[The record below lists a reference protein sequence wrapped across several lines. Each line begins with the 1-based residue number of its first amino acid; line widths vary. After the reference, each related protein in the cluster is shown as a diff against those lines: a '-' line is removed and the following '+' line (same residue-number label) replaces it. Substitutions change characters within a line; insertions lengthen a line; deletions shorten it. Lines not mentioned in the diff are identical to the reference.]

1 MTFSDA
7 KEIRMPF
14 GKFKGTSLNKIAET
28 DDGLLYLDWLRGE
41 KIYDRRLRSAVE
53 AYLDDPA
60 IKAELAKL

>member
-14 GKFKGTSLNKIAET
+14 GKFKGESFDKIAET

-41 KIYDRRLRSAVE
+41 KIHDRRLRSAVE